1 MNPLELQSDRL
12 TLRLLELA
20 DLQFVHHLY
29 SMPEVDRFNTLG
41 IPKNIAE
48 TKAVITPLIV

>member
-12 TLRLLELA
+12 TLRLLV
-20 DLQFVHHLY
+20 QFVHHLY
-29 SMPEVDRFNTLG
+29 SIPERDRFNTLG